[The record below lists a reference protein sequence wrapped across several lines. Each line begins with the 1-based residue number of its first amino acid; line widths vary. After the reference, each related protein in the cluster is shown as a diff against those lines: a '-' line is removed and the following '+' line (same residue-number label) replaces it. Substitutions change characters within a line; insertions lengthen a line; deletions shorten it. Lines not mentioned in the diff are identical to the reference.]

1 MSNYA
6 KIKNFDIANGDG
18 IGVSIF
24 LSGCNIRCK
33 GCFNKEIWD
42 VNAGQPFTSET
53 LDCLMELCGNEHINH
68 LSILGGD
75 GLMPHNQETT
85 LLICKT
91 FKKLYPE
98 KKLYLWT
105 GYDIKFNTLF
115 DCLKNNE
122 KLGFVGQ
129 IILLC
134 DIVVDQPFIEKEK
147 DLTLKWRGSKNQRVI
162 SVQQSLA
169 QKKVILYDE

>member
-6 KIKNFDIANGDG
+6 KIKKFDIVNGDG
-18 IGVSIF
+18 IGASIF

-53 LDCLMELCGNEHINH
+53 LDYLMELCGNEHINH

-85 LLICKT
+85 LLICET
-91 FKKLYPE
+91 FKRLYPK

-105 GYDIKFNTLF
+105 GYDFKFNTLF

-122 KLGFVGQ
+122 KLGLVGQ
-129 IILLC
+129 IIVLC
-134 DIVVDQPFIEKEK
+134 DIVIDQPFIEEQK
-147 DLTLKWRGSKNQRVI
+147 DLTLKWCGSRNQRVI
-162 SVQQSLA
+162 DV
-169 QKKVILYDE
+169 KKSIEKHEIVLYED